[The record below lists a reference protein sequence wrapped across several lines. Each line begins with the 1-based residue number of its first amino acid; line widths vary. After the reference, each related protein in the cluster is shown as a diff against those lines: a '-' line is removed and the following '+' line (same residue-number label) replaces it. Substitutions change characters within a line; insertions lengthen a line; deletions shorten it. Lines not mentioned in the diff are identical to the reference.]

1 MAVPQPPKSA
11 LVALVTGAS
20 SGIGLA
26 TALAL
31 ARRSYTVVA
40 TMRDAGRVPDVLRA
54 AAVEGIE
61 METDVLDVTS
71 DDSVVRCTAGLL
83 DRHGRIDVV
92 VNNAGVGC
100 LGTLEEL
107 TIGDIQRV
115 IDVNCLGA
123 ARVTKAVLPA
133 MRSARQGHLI
143 AVSSIAG
150 VFGQPFNEAYCA
162 GKFAL
167 EGLYEALAPVAASVG
182 VSVSLIEA
190 GMVATGFYERS
201 TGRRTPGSGPYG
213 EQRDR
218 FERVAAGAADTGQS
232 PGEVAEIIASVAA
245 DPDPSLRYQ
254 TGPDVS
260 RLVGRK
266 LSDLDG
272 RAIQRLTRRWVS

>member
-1 MAVPQPPKSA
+1 VSH
-11 LVALVTGAS
+11 LSGRVALVTGAS

-26 TALAL
+26 TVVAL

-40 TMRDAGRVPDVLRA
+40 TMRDRERAQHVLQVVAGDGLEV
-54 AAVEGIE
+54 
-61 METDVLDVTS
+61 ETDLLDVTS
-71 DDSVVRCTAGLL
+71 EDSVVRCTAGLL

-92 VNNAGVGC
+92 VNNAGVGR
-100 LGTLEEL
+100 LGTLEEV
-107 TIGDIQRV
+107 TIADIQGV
-115 IDVNCLGA
+115 IDVNCLGV

-133 MRSARQGHLI
+133 MREAGQGHLI

-162 GKFAL
+162 SKFAL

-201 TGRRTPGSGPYG
+201 AGSPSEPSGPY
-213 EQRDR
+213 EQQRDR
-218 FERVAAGAADTGQS
+218 FERMAAGAAESGQS
-232 PGEVAEIIASVAA
+232 PVEVAELIADVAG

-254 TGPDVS
+254 TAPEVS

-272 RAIQRLTRRWVS
+272 RAIQHLTRRWLS